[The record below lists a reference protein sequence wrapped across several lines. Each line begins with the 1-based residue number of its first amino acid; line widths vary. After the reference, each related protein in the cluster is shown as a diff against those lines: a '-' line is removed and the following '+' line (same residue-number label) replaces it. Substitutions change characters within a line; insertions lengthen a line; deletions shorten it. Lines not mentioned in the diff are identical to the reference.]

1 LRQDL
6 LNRLAMGVR
15 DMDEDATRAAAED
28 ALANRIDA
36 VSAINEGLVAGMKE
50 AARLYEAG
58 EYFVP
63 ELLLCS
69 DAMSAGLDVLRP
81 HITRENRSDRAK
93 MVIGVI
99 RGDVHDIGKNLVAL
113 MCEVAG
119 FEVYDLGKD
128 VPPEDFVAK
137 VRDVNARIVCLS
149 TLMSTTMYNTA
160 EVIGLLAE
168 NGLREEVT
176 VMVGGGPVSQAF
188 ADRIGADGYAADAIN
203 AARLAGELVSRK
215 IRSYADGGA
224 HKPREGN
231 RRAQRRPD
239 DAKREA
245 SGSQ

>member
-1 LRQDL
+1 MRQDL
-6 LNRLAMGVR
+6 LNQLAMGVR
-15 DMDEDATRAAAED
+15 DMEEDATRAAAED

-36 VSAINEGLVAGMKE
+36 VSAVNEGLVAGMKE
-50 AARLYEAG
+50 AGRLYEAG

-69 DAMSAGLDVLRP
+69 DAMHAGLDVLRP
-81 HITRENRSDRAK
+81 HITREGRSNGAK

-128 VPPEDFVAK
+128 VSPENFVAK
-137 VRDVNARIVCLS
+137 VGDVNAGIVCLS
-149 TLMSTTMYNTA
+149 TLMSTTMDGMA
-160 EVIGLLAE
+160 EVIGLLAG

-176 VMVGGGPVSQAF
+176 VMVGGGPVSQTF

-203 AARLAGELVSRK
+203 AARLAGQLVSRK
-215 IRSYADGGA
+215 IRSHADRGCSQAQGG
-224 HKPREGN
+224 
-231 RRAQRRPD
+231 
-239 DAKREA
+239 
-245 SGSQ
+245 